1 LDESTNFKQYGD
13 WLHFQTSNQL
23 VLKSRDFF
31 QMTATVRVF
40 ALHTGSVFQWF
51 GWMAEDFITTW
62 HKNVF

>member
-1 LDESTNFKQYGD
+1 MTMSHYISKCRGYLDESTNFKQYGD

-31 QMTATVRVF
+31 QMTATARVF

-51 GWMAEDFITTW
+51 G
-62 HKNVF
+62 